1 MRRLRVLV
9 VDDSSVIRKLVSD
22 AVTACPDL
30 ELAGSAPNG
39 QVALERVAA
48 SVPDLVTLDVEMP
61 VLGGIETLKALK
73 KTHPRLPVLMFASR
87 TERGALATLDA
98 LAAGASDFV
107 AKPQAASADE
117 ARAFVEKE
125 VLPRLLALG
134 QRAAEARPASPLARP
149 APAAGPTAAA
159 PPRPAGPARKVE
171 LVVIG
176 VSTGG
181 PQALEKVLP
190 RLPRNLS
197 VPVLIVQH
205 MPTLFTRLLSERLA
219 TLCPLPI
226 REAQGGEPL
235 GPGTVLIAQG
245 GKHLLVARHE
255 SLPVA
260 RLGDGPPENSC
271 RPAADVLFRSAAE
284 VFGPGVLAVVLT
296 GMGRDGMA
304 GCAAVRARGGQVLA
318 QDRESSTVWGMPGA
332 VVEAGLADLVLPLGD
347 VADEIAVR
355 VARGQRAA
363 AREPR

>member
-73 KTHPRLPVLMFASR
+73 KSHPRLPVLMFASR

-134 QRAAEARPASPLARP
+134 QRSAEARPAASPRP
-149 APAAGPTAAA
+149 AAAAA
-159 PPRPAGPARKVE
+159 PGPAPRPPGPARRVE

-190 RLPRNLS
+190 RLPRNLA

-205 MPTLFTRLLSERLA
+205 MPTLFTRLLAERLA

-245 GKHLLVARHE
+245 GHHLLVARQE

-260 RLGDGPPENSC
+260 RLGEGPPENSC

-296 GMGRDGMA
+296 GMGRDGAA

-332 VVEAGLADLVLPLGD
+332 VVEGGLADLVLPLSE